1 MIYLNKKQG
10 RDFVILNLT
19 DTQLSNEEWADGSQ
33 KRAILEYT
41 VDALVKRVSP
51 DLITVSGDLAW
62 AGHDMAYGMVAD
74 MLDSFGIPWAC
85 VWGNHDNQ
93 NGAEYINGIVDSY
106 LTRKNFVYEK
116 GDPKFGNGNYIIS
129 VGEDGRPVTAIIM
142 ADSHDRFLFVCE
154 DGTEKLAWGKLIPEQ
169 VEWLTANAAEL
180 KNVGYADGL
189 LIMHIP
195 FFEYRLAAN
204 AAYKDGMDRKAMTL
218 ADADGDGV
226 WNPGYEGSLG
236 VQHEGIG
243 SYPVCDG
250 VFADIKGTDFI
261 RTVVTG
267 HEHINNFMIDYEG
280 VKLVYSLKTGA
291 GCYWEPVMNGGT
303 VIRIGD
309 GGVESVAHEYVDISH
324 LL

>member
-1 MIYLNKKQG
+1 MIHLNKKAG

-41 VDALVKRVSP
+41 VATLVGRIKP
-51 DLITVSGDLAW
+51 DLITVTGDLAW
-62 AGHDMAYGMVAD
+62 AGHTDAYEMVAD
-74 MLDSFGIPWAC
+74 MLDGFGIPWAC

-93 NGAEYINGIVDSY
+93 EGAEGVDRVVDSY

-116 GDPKFGNGNYIIS
+116 GDPRFGNGNYIIS
-129 VGEDGRPVTAIIM
+129 VEEGERPVTAIIM
-142 ADSHDRFLFVCE
+142 ADSHDRFPFVGE

-169 VEWLTANAAEL
+169 VEWITATCREMKAA
-180 KNVGYADGL
+180 GYTDGML
-189 LIMHIP
+189 VMHIP
-195 FFEYRLAAN
+195 FFEYRLAAD
-204 AAYKDGMDRKAMTL
+204 AAYKSGMDRKAMTL
-218 ADADGDGV
+218 ADAEGDGV
-226 WNPGYEGSLG
+226 WNPGYEGSVG

-250 VFADIKGTDFI
+250 IFADIKGTDFI
-261 RTVVTG
+261 KTVVTG
-267 HEHINNFMIDYEG
+267 HEHINNFIIDYEG
-280 VKLVYSLKTGA
+280 VKLVYALKTGA

-309 GGVESVAHEYVDISH
+309 GVKSVTHEYVDVSH